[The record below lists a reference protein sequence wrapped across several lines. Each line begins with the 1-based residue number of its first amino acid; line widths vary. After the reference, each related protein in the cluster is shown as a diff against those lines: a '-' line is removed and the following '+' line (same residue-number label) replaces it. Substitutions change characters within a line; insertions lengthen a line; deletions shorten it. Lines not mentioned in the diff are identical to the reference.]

1 MNRRLFISLLSGAVV
16 VGGRDSCRAA
26 TQIAR
31 PLRILILG
39 GTQFLGVHFT
49 QLALARGH
57 TVTLFNRGR
66 TNPQLF
72 PQVEKLRGD
81 RDGQLD
87 ALKGRSLDAV
97 VDDSCYVPR
106 HVRLTA
112 ALLGPAIRQYLY
124 ISSISAYAGFTRP
137 NDERS
142 PLGTLSDET
151 IERVDD
157 STYGPLK
164 ALCEKAVQTALPGRA
179 TVIRPGYVV
188 GPNDPTDRFTYW
200 PARAARGGDML
211 AAGAASDH
219 IQFIDVRDLARFNL
233 DALERSIFGTFNLL
247 TPPGRFKMGDL
258 ISASVGS
265 ANELVRPSP
274 APNPVWIP
282 ADFLAMHDE
291 AFPGDIPIWAPA
303 SGDSAAAAEISATR
317 ALQNGL
323 TVTPIEQTVRDTLI
337 WHRSRP
343 RSEQVALKAGLT
355 QMREQAILAAWR
367 QSMATTRHVGAT

>member
-1 MNRRLFISLLSGAVV
+1 MDRRLLISFLSATLV
-16 VGGRDSCRAA
+16 VGGRGRAA
-26 TQIAR
+26 SQVAR

-39 GTQFLGVHFT
+39 GTQFVGVHFT

-66 TNPQLF
+66 TNPELF

-81 RDGQLD
+81 RDGKLD
-87 ALKGRSLDAV
+87 ALKGRSWDAV
-97 VDDSCYVPR
+97 VDDSGYVPR

-112 ALLGPAIRQYLY
+112 ELLGPAIGQYLY

-142 PLGTLSDET
+142 PLGTLSDES

-164 ALCEKAVQTALPGRA
+164 ALCEKAAQTALPGRV

-200 PARAARGGDML
+200 PARAARGGDMV
-211 AAGAASDH
+211 APGMASDH
-219 IQFIDVRDLARFNL
+219 IQFIDARDLARFNL
-233 DALERSIFGTFNLL
+233 DTLEHSVFGTFNVL
-247 TPPGRFKMGDL
+247 TPPGRFTMGDL
-258 ISASVGS
+258 INTSIASAK
-265 ANELVRPSP
+265 ELVRPKPVPIS
-274 APNPVWIP
+274 VWIP
-282 ADFLAMHDE
+282 VDFLATHDS
-291 AFPGDIPIWAPA
+291 AFPDDIPIWAPA
-303 SGDSAAAAEISATR
+303 RGETAAYAEISATR
-317 ALQNGL
+317 ALQSGL
-323 TVTPIEQTVRDTLI
+323 TVTPIAQTVRDTLI

-343 RSEQVALKAGLT
+343 QSEQASLKAGLT
-355 QMREQAILAAWR
+355 EMREQEILTAWR
-367 QSMATTRHVGAT
+367 QSVATPKHVGAT